1 MFGLIKKI
9 FIRLLTGLVNGS
21 NHTKC
26 VSLRNQKYMA
36 QPTLINLHPNLYSQE
51 FHYYSFSIKLDRC
64 VRSCNIIN
72 DLSNKACI
80 PNKTEDLKPRVFG
93 MITGINESKTLAKHI
108 SWECK
113 FNFNGR
119 KCNSDQWLNN
129 DKR

>member
-1 MFGLIKKI
+1 
-9 FIRLLTGLVNGS
+9 
-21 NHTKC
+21 
-26 VSLRNQKYMA
+26 
-36 QPTLINLHPNLYSQE
+36 
-51 FHYYSFSIKLDRC
+51 
-64 VRSCNIIN
+64 
-72 DLSNKACI
+72 
-80 PNKTEDLKPRVFG
+80 

>member
-1 MFGLIKKI
+1 M
-9 FIRLLTGLVNGS
+9 T
-21 NHTKC
+21 
-26 VSLRNQKYMA
+26 

-51 FHYYSFSIKLDRC
+51 FHYYSFSIKLE
-64 VRSCNIIN
+64 VARSCNIIN

-93 MITGINESKTLAKHI
+93 MITGINEPKALAKHI